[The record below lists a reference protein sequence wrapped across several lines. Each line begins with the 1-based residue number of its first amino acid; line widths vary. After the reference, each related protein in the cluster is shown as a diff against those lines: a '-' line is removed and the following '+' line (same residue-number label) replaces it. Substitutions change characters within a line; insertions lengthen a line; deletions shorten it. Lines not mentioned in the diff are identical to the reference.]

1 MTNNK
6 TQRLTAT
13 GILIA
18 LGTILSFIKVYDLPY
33 GGSITLFSMVPV
45 MLAGFMYG
53 PKWGL
58 LAGAVYGSLQGIFG
72 AAMSAA
78 FAGQKLWGVILIA
91 LLDYLV
97 AFSVIGLAGI
107 FRKKDGRHA
116 AAAFALGAF
125 VASLLR
131 LATHFASGVI
141 LFGGWAEWYF
151 SQEGF
156 YSFGPKIL
164 ERYSGLA
171 LSAVYSLIYNA
182 SYMIPETALSVLAAV
197 VLMNV
202 KPIKNIAMKTNAKI

>member
-6 TQRLTAT
+6 TQRLTTT

-58 LAGAVYGSLQGIFG
+58 LAGAVYGSLQGVFG
-72 AAMSAA
+72 ATMSAA

-97 AFSVIGLAGI
+97 AFSIIGLAGI

-116 AAAFALGAF
+116 ATAFALGAL
-125 VASLLR
+125 VTSLLR
-131 LATHFASGVI
+131 LAAHFASGVI

-156 YSFGPKIL
+156 YSFGSKIL

-182 SYMIPETALSVLAAV
+182 SYMIPETALSVLAALA
-197 VLMNV
+197 LMNV
-202 KPIKNIAMKTNAKI
+202 KPIRNIAVSKTNIL